1 LAERLSK
8 KQVIIGMIGMIGM
21 IALYA
26 VLLQAFAVSAFP
38 ASVVDSFGG
47 IVCLQD
53 IGAPGTPAN
62 DLNRHHGVCC
72 ILACAAS
79 SFAAV
84 VTAGG
89 VFVFPELLVSPF
101 VFAKEQARSVRSPL
115 KFYFAAR
122 GPPLQ
127 NAAFEHWPASN
138 AELRHWLQ
146 SF

>member
-1 LAERLSK
+1 MSK
-8 KQVIIGMIGMIGM
+8 KQILVGM

-26 VLLQAFAVSAFP
+26 VMLQAFIVAAFP
-38 ASVVDSFGG
+38 VAVFNSFGG

-53 IGAPGTPAN
+53 VSAPNTPEN
-62 DLNRHHGVCC
+62 DRHRHHGVCC

-84 VTAGG
+84 VAASGLA
-89 VFVFPELLVSPF
+89 VFPELLVASF
-101 VFAKEQARSVRSPL
+101 VFGKKQAWTVRSPL

-127 NAAFEHWPASN
+127 SV
-138 AELRHWLQ
+138 
-146 SF
+146 

>member
-1 LAERLSK
+1 
-8 KQVIIGMIGMIGM
+8 M

-26 VLLQAFAVSAFP
+26 VLLHPFVVSAFP
-38 ASVVDSFGG
+38 VAIFDSFGG

-53 IGAPGTPAN
+53 TGASGVPAN
-62 DLNRHHGVCC
+62 DLHRHHGVCC

-89 VFVFPELLVSPF
+89 LVVFLELHVSPF
-101 VFAKEQARSVRSPL
+101 VFAKKHARNVRSPL

-127 NAAFEHWPASN
+127 SV
-138 AELRHWLQ
+138 
-146 SF
+146 